1 MPPNNTLA
9 LEVKDLSV
17 YYGKHCALENLTF
30 SLQDKDYLGIIGP
43 NGGGKTTL
51 LKAILGLIQ
60 SNQGEIRVY
69 GEELNFKKV
78 SLGYVP
84 QSSFVERCFPVSV
97 LEVVLMSF
105 LPAGLKI
112 FHRYSSEDL
121 LHARRLLSQTGIIH
135 LQHRMISDLS
145 GGEFQKLL
153 IARALATNP
162 RILLLDEPTANVDAS
177 SRDQIFSLLKELN
190 SSMTIILVSHDLSAI
205 SAHVRSL
212 ACLDRKLVYH
222 GSSELTGNIVQEL
235 YGCPVDL
242 LAHGVPHRVLKT
254 HEGQN

>member
-1 MPPNNTLA
+1 MPPNNTPA

-17 YYGKHCALENLTF
+17 YYSKHCALENVTF
-30 SLQDKDYLGIIGP
+30 SLQDKEYLGIIGT

-51 LKAILGLIQ
+51 LKAILGLIPTNHGQ
-60 SNQGEIRVY
+60 ITIY
-69 GEELNFKKV
+69 GKELDFNRV

-84 QSSFVERCFPVSV
+84 QSSFVESLFPISA
-97 LEVVLMSF
+97 LEMVLMGL

-135 LQHRMISDLS
+135 LQHRMISELS

-177 SRDQIFSLLKELN
+177 SRDQIFSLLKDLN

-222 GSSELTGNIVQEL
+222 GSSELTGPIVQQL

-254 HEGQN
+254 HEGQS